1 MYILIN
7 ERMSSYYFTVE
18 IDGIQTDRFFE
29 CEGLE
34 MTATVF
40 EVEEGGFNTST
51 HKRIG
56 QNRSPTLILKKG
68 VNKNNELINWY
79 QNNINGKFE
88 RKNISVILMNSAYEE
103 IRRWDIYR
111 AFPIRWKCSTL
122 DANDNTFL
130 VETIKI
136 AYE

>member
-1 MYILIN
+1 
-7 ERMSSYYFTVE
+7 MSSYYFTVE

-103 IRRWDIYR
+103 IRRWIYIGL
-111 AFPIRWKCSTL
+111 FQYDGNVQLLMQMIIHSLLKQLKLLTNNGVL
-122 DANDNTFL
+122 YVNN
-130 VETIKI
+130 
-136 AYE
+136 

>member
-1 MYILIN
+1 
-7 ERMSSYYFTVE
+7 MSSYYFTVE

-51 HKRIG
+51 HKCIG

-68 VNKNNELINWY
+68 VNKNNELINWH

-111 AFPIRWKCSTL
+111 AFPTRWKCSTL
-122 DANDNTFL
+122 DASDNTFL
-130 VETIKI
+130 VETIEI